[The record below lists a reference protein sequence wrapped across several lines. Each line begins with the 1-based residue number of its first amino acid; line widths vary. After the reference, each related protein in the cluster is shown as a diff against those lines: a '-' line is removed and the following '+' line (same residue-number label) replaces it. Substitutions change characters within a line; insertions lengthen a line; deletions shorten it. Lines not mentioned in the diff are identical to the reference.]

1 MEASGLPLPGKS
13 VRSNPSEIKK
23 KEPEPWPSQ
32 SRYNCVSEIHAKN
45 CAPDCR
51 AHHSNTQRPCSP
63 LTKCCRDCTIAEFSN
78 CCADCLHPVTK
89 CWRPPSTR
97 RARPNRCGRYA
108 ISSFCLRRLE
118 KSILTCST
126 VLHSRSLKRC
136 SKPRRKGKSL
146 PAFLQFY
153 ISFGARICGA
163 GLSR

>member
-13 VRSNPSEIKK
+13 VRPNPSEIKK

-97 RARPNRCGRYA
+97 RARP
-108 ISSFCLRRLE
+108 
-118 KSILTCST
+118 
-126 VLHSRSLKRC
+126 LKRC